1 MAKSIYGAAD
11 STLVNMAYRASMAN
25 VPLNNAAIFAQR
37 EQNLR
42 DFTLAVGK
50 FMDNQWQDHR
60 ATEKER
66 LELAQAGE
74 EILLSGGNVNDFY
87 LNIHNDTVLDYKR
100 RNDAIKQDGSLDRES
115 RERAR
120 QRLEI
125 EMGKY
130 KNSLDQEQ
138 EVMTTLLNNSANDR
152 IFTDVGSPEAKAWNS
167 ILKDL
172 VDGTN
177 NSNRTIENGEIMY
190 TVNGEKISLRDIKKG
205 LSAHDPEFNTQFQT
219 KLNNIV
225 GNFVQVQKLGAEIKQ
240 DDLVRMKKSL
250 FTGVTS
256 MDQIRNLAN
265 TPFGKE
271 NHSFEEIFHAQ
282 AKASGPG
289 DHEMINTTAI
299 ETIHNELDRLG
310 GVDMDGD
317 GDVDEKDKK
326 DYRNAENAVKLIEE
340 IKKDKFLYRDLV
352 VGHIMETAVK
362 DVYSVGM
369 MQRVDAHR
377 LKAEEAAARKGKSGK
392 SGSSLFP
399 PNQTF
404 TGGVTGAQLN
414 NIIEK
419 LESGQINLGD
429 KAYNVNPNNN
439 SWTSQ
444 DGEDVMTGNDM
455 LKAIHDAQGGYKFYN
470 DSRFSK
476 FQGREK
482 KEKELVTS
490 TTIDDVQKNIKD
502 FFTDL
507 NMLDAEGN
515 YVPQKASGLDKI
527 LGGADTRMGKNR
539 IELKNK
545 INELLKQAGVEGKVA
560 TTKVT
565 APNSITLDGKQYTFK
580 EGDFDYES
588 LLNDLND
595 ILTKAGV
602 SKQSKAQEL
611 INQYTNVNE

>member
-1 MAKSIYGAAD
+1 M
-11 STLVNMAYRASMAN
+11 
-25 VPLNNAAIFAQR
+25 
-37 EQNLR
+37 
-42 DFTLAVGK
+42 
-50 FMDNQWQDHR
+50 
-60 ATEKER
+60 
-66 LELAQAGE
+66 
-74 EILLSGGNVNDFY
+74 LSGGNVNDFY

-100 RNDAIKQDGSLDRES
+100 RNDAIKQDRSLDRES

-120 QRLEI
+120 QGLEI

-177 NSNRTIENGEIMY
+177 NSNRTIENGKIMY
-190 TVNGEKISLRDIKKG
+190 TVNGEKLSLRDIKKG
-205 LSAHDPEFNTQFQT
+205 LSAHDPEFNTQFQGR
-219 KLNNIV
+219 LNNIV
-225 GNFVQVQKLGAEIKQ
+225 GKFVQVQKLGAEIKQ

-289 DHEMINTTAI
+289 DHEMINTTAL

-392 SGSSLFP
+392 SDNTGFLSTRKGVYSGNLDRSFSYNVAKNMYDQIKLAIDGKDASFLLGGTKYQYDKNNDNWTVGEDGFGNSSNLIKNLGIENDPDFSALMGGASEITEESKEQFVP
-399 PNQTF
+399 KVYQEQRTKQTPGEFNYGDEFDEKTGLDIKYLDLDDDALAKVLNERIPKQGAKNKQGYYFDAPDVMGAFSDYIALYDGNDNRVGDFKIKTNQ
-404 TGGVTGAQLN
+404 GLDGNKDNLN
-414 NIIEK
+414 NLMQILK
-419 LESGQINLGD
+419 QYGLLDNFKSLPKPNESGYLNIPGAGQIN
-429 KAYNVNPNNN
+429 
-439 SWTSQ
+439 
-444 DGEDVMTGNDM
+444 
-455 LKAIHDAQGGYKFYN
+455 
-470 DSRFSK
+470 
-476 FQGREK
+476 
-482 KEKELVTS
+482 
-490 TTIDDVQKNIKD
+490 
-502 FFTDL
+502 
-507 NMLDAEGN
+507 
-515 YVPQKASGLDKI
+515 
-527 LGGADTRMGKNR
+527 
-539 IELKNK
+539 
-545 INELLKQAGVEGKVA
+545 
-560 TTKVT
+560 T
-565 APNSITLDGKQYTFK
+565 AKY
-580 EGDFDYES
+580 
-588 LLNDLND
+588 
-595 ILTKAGV
+595 
-602 SKQSKAQEL
+602 
-611 INQYTNVNE
+611 